1 METGENGGDATEAGA
16 GADAAAA
23 KDKKR
28 KRVRLTFKRSLVT
41 SPRIV
46 HGILCDMQ
54 THCIVVVL
62 KV

>member
-41 SPRIV
+41 SPRIF
-46 HGILCDMQ
+46 HE
-54 THCIVVVL
+54 IVF
-62 KV
+62 

>member
-1 METGENGGDATEAGA
+1 METGEHPGDATEAGT
-16 GADAAAA
+16 GDAAAT

-41 SPRIV
+41 SPRIFHEIV
-46 HGILCDMQ
+46 FNMQ
-54 THCIVVVL
+54 THCIVVVF